1 MDRQTDAHLT
11 ANSLRLGV
19 YRRGVSLGCMA
30 SSAVHPLGCSPA
42 VQEDAGVGGGGWPLG
57 APPESGKALGQ
68 L

>member
-19 YRRGVSLGCMA
+19 YRRGVALGCMA
-30 SSAVHPLGCSPA
+30 SSTVHPLGCSPA
-42 VQEDAGVGGGGWPLG
+42 VQEDAGVGRWPLG